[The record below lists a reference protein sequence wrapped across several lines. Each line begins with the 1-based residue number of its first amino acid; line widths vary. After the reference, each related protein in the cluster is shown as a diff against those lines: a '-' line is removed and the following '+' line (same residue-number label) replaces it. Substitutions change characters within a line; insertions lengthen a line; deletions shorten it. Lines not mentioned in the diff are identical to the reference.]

1 MKKILSQSLQ
11 GKKNKWHC
19 HKSMALL
26 PAQKKNWRAA
36 ACMSGSTRVLHSKAL
51 LCFCKN
57 LTVPA
62 TEEPS
67 LHVKF
72 SCPLVHITDGIQ
84 AETEHFCTGVPEP
97 GLLGLISYDS
107 PIAKNDPLHQQ
118 GVLRQTAKGLPLEL
132 HKIAV
137 ISRNSNIMSRDTKQT
152 NKKTLIDEGKAV
164 LQSCWTNVLK

>member
-1 MKKILSQSLQ
+1 
-11 GKKNKWHC
+11 
-19 HKSMALL
+19 
-26 PAQKKNWRAA
+26 
-36 ACMSGSTRVLHSKAL
+36 MSGSTRVLHSKAL

-67 LHVKF
+67 LHGKF

-84 AETEHFCTGVPEP
+84 AETEQQNSGTGVPEP

-118 GVLRQTAKGLPLEL
+118 GVPRQTAKGLS
-132 HKIAV
+132 A
-137 ISRNSNIMSRDTKQT
+137 T
-152 NKKTLIDEGKAV
+152 
-164 LQSCWTNVLK
+164 